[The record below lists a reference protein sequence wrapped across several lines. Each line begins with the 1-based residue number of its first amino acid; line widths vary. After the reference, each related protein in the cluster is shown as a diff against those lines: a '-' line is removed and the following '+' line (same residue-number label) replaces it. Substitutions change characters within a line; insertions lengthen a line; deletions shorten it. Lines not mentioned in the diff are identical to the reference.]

1 MTVSTNIHLLRPVF
15 TVQGYTGLKVKN
27 IPSRFLPATN
37 WKKVIANTM
46 FSFSRWRRCYKFPRA
61 FPRVSC
67 LGSAKAVE
75 RPRPGLKIGDK
86 SKKIPRYSPV
96 CPRMSPYVNP
106 PGMAADRCITTIH
119 YFNFFFLVL
128 NLLNFVLWVKV
139 VAGLV
144 FCLTGCL
151 PMFSFSWLTKVSG

>member
-46 FSFSRWRRCYKFPRA
+46 FSFSRWRRCYKFPRT

-67 LGSAKAVE
+67 LGSAKAVK

-96 CPRMSPYVNP
+96 CPRMSPYVPVCPRMSPYVNP
-106 PGMAADRCITTIH
+106 PGMAADRCITTID
-119 YFNFFFLVL
+119 YFNFFF
-128 NLLNFVLWVKV
+128 F
-139 VAGLV
+139 
-144 FCLTGCL
+144 
-151 PMFSFSWLTKVSG
+151 

>member
-46 FSFSRWRRCYKFPRA
+46 FSFSIWRRCYKFPRA

-106 PGMAADRCITTIH
+106 PGMAADRCITAIH
-119 YFNFFFLVL
+119 YFHFFF
-128 NLLNFVLWVKV
+128 FKY
-139 VAGLV
+139 
-144 FCLTGCL
+144 
-151 PMFSFSWLTKVSG
+151 

>member
-46 FSFSRWRRCYKFPRA
+46 FSFSRWRRCYKSRGPFPVYLA
-61 FPRVSC
+61 
-67 LGSAKAVE
+67 LEAVE
-75 RPRPGLKIGDK
+75 RPCPGLKIGDK

-106 PGMAADRCITTIH
+106 PGMAADRCITTID
-119 YFNFFFLVL
+119 YFNFFFFSIELIKFC
-128 NLLNFVLWVKV
+128 FV
-139 VAGLV
+139 G
-144 FCLTGCL
+144 
-151 PMFSFSWLTKVSG
+151 

>member
-106 PGMAADRCITTIH
+106 PGMAADRCITTID
-119 YFNFFFLVL
+119 YFNFFF
-128 NLLNFVLWVKV
+128 F
-139 VAGLV
+139 
-144 FCLTGCL
+144 
-151 PMFSFSWLTKVSG
+151 

>member
-1 MTVSTNIHLLRPVF
+1 MAAMLQI
-15 TVQGYTGLKVKN
+15 
-27 IPSRFLPATN
+27 
-37 WKKVIANTM
+37 
-46 FSFSRWRRCYKFPRA
+46 PRA

-75 RPRPGLKIGDK
+75 RPCPGLKIGDK

>member
-27 IPSRFLPATN
+27 IRSRFLPATN

-46 FSFSRWRRCYKFPRA
+46 FSFSRWRRCYKCPRA

-86 SKKIPRYSPV
+86 SKKMPRYSPV
-96 CPRMSPYVNP
+96 CPRMSTL
-106 PGMAADRCITTIH
+106 PGWPLIGALLQYTI
-119 YFNFFFLVL
+119 FIFFFFFSIELIKFC
-128 NLLNFVLWVKV
+128 FV
-139 VAGLV
+139 G
-144 FCLTGCL
+144 
-151 PMFSFSWLTKVSG
+151 